1 MHAQDTTSCEK
12 HNLSLLIGE
21 VDKQMVI
28 PMQGNM
34 FCVNGIYKLQWLQ
47 KAATHSETLCYALQ
61 LCLRARIRGNEGE
74 HLTPKSRRLENKMSS
89 ESWIAF

>member
-12 HNLSLLIGE
+12 HNFSLLIGE

-28 PMQGNM
+28 PMQCNM
-34 FCVNGIYKLQWLQ
+34 FCANGIYKLQWLQ
-47 KAATHSETLCYALQ
+47 KAETHSETLWYALQ
-61 LCLRARIRGNEGE
+61 LCLRPRIRGNEDE
-74 HLTPKSRRLENKMSS
+74 HLTPKSRWLENKMSS